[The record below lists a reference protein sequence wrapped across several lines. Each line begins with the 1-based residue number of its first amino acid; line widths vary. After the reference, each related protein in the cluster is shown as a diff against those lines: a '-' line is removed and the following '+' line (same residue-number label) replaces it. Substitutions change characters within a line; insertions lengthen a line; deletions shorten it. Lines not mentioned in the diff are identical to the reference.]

1 MAPQEK
7 YKTKLTG
14 LPGKLVTLGVLSE
27 SDARKA
33 IELSRSER
41 TPFVTYLLNKKLVKQ
56 SAIAH
61 GLSQEFEIP
70 LIDLNDFDINP
81 EVIKLV
87 DEKLLKKHKAVPL
100 LKRGKSLFLALSDPT
115 ALDALKEIQ
124 FQTNIKTEPII
135 AEADKLDKFIERAL
149 DLFEFDDSGM
159 EDDEETDFELVEETD
174 FKLLEETAKEEETP
188 VAKFVNSMLFKAIK
202 MGASSLHFEPYEK
215 TYRVRFRIDGVLR
228 CFAKPPVAISR
239 KLAARIKVMSRLN
252 VAECYVPQDGHLK
265 LRISARNVIDFW
277 VMTCPT
283 IWGENIVMRILDSSA
298 AKLNINILGFEE
310 EQKRLYLEALANPY
324 GMILVTGPTGSG
336 KTVTLYTGINI
347 LNKEGVN
354 IFTAEYP
361 VEINRQGVNQ
371 VQIDEKTGMTFA
383 NVIRRFIAQRADIIL
398 LDEIR
403 DIETGN
409 LAIRA
414 ANSGQMVM
422 STLHL
427 NDAPQALIHLLDM
440 GIKPFAI
447 ANVVKLIIT
456 QRLCRR
462 LCSCKTKQKLPDSV
476 LMGAGF
482 TKEEI
487 PELRLYGQGGCEKC
501 GGSGYNGQI
510 GIYQVLPISERI
522 KRLIMEG
529 GNAIARDDLA
539 RYEMIASLRASGL
552 KKVKDGLTSLEE
564 LDRVILN

>member
-1 MAPQEK
+1 MFVLICIII
-7 YKTKLTG
+7 YDNSYFSTYDDTG
-14 LPGKLVTLGVLSE
+14 RV
-27 SDARKA
+27 
-33 IELSRSER
+33 
-41 TPFVTYLLNKKLVKQ
+41 
-56 SAIAH
+56 
-61 GLSQEFEIP
+61 
-70 LIDLNDFDINP
+70 
-81 EVIKLV
+81 
-87 DEKLLKKHKAVPL
+87 
-100 LKRGKSLFLALSDPT
+100 
-115 ALDALKEIQ
+115 
-124 FQTNIKTEPII
+124 
-135 AEADKLDKFIERAL
+135 
-149 DLFEFDDSGM
+149 
-159 EDDEETDFELVEETD
+159 EDDEETDSELVDESETDFELVDES
-174 FKLLEETAKEEETP
+174 P

-215 TYRVRFRIDGVLR
+215 TYRVRFRIDGVLKL
-228 CFAKPPVAISR
+228 FAKPPVAISR

-265 LRISARNVIDFW
+265 LRISSKMVIDFR

-283 IWGENIVMRILDSSA
+283 IWGENLAMRILDSSA
-298 AKLNINILGFEE
+298 TNLNIDILGFEE

-354 IFTAEYP
+354 IFTVEDP
-361 VEINRQGVNQ
+361 VEINLPGINQ

-383 NVIRRFIAQRADIIL
+383 NVIRRVIAQEADIIL
-398 LDEIR
+398 VDEIR

-409 LAIRA
+409 LAIKA
-414 ANSGQMVM
+414 ANSGHMVM

-427 NDAPQALIHLLDM
+427 NDAQQALAHLLDM

-447 ANVVKLIIT
+447 ASVVKLVIT

-462 LCSCKTKQKLPDSV
+462 LCSCKTKQDLPDWV

-482 TKEEI
+482 TEKEI
-487 PELRLYGQGGCEKC
+487 PTLKLYGPKQGGCEKC
-501 GGSGYNGQI
+501 GGSGYKGQI
-510 GIYQVLPISERI
+510 GIYQVMPISERI

-529 GNAIARDDLA
+529 GNAIAMADLA
-539 RYEMIASLRASGL
+539 RYEMIADLRDSGL